1 MNDIELS
8 KSIISLLMV
17 CVFSILA
24 ILVLI
29 GIQSSLD
36 EKIKIEPTMK
46 MIMIVL
52 LVWLSIRFLV
62 FRSD

>member
-46 MIMIVL
+46 IIMIL
-52 LVWLSIRFLV
+52 LLIWLSIQFLMN
-62 FRSD
+62 